1 MSQLPIAIGGLLH
14 QKVDSKIIFILVGVS
29 IYSSSQSNCIIS
41 TNPLWSFSNDCWTP
55 NIEYDCDQ
63 YDEQCS
69 LPNSDNGDS
78 YSDDDPDNVI
88 NDKDINDDST
98 QQVTE
103 NAYQL

>member
-1 MSQLPIAIGGLLH
+1 
-14 QKVDSKIIFILVGVS
+14 
-29 IYSSSQSNCIIS
+29 
-41 TNPLWSFSNDCWTP
+41 
-55 NIEYDCDQ
+55 
-63 YDEQCS
+63 